1 MGRSLC
7 CQDSVDS
14 TNNLAKQL
22 AKQNAPHGLLIIS
35 EEQTGGKGRIGR
47 GWASPKS
54 KGLWLSV
61 LLRPNLLPQ
70 DAPKSTLLA
79 AVAVC
84 QAVNTVAGVQAKIKW
99 PNDILLNGKKL
110 VGILSEMGAEYGK
123 LNYVVIGIGLNT
135 NAERQDFP
143 TDVQD
148 IAISLHQAATKEFSR
163 DEVLA
168 EILWQMEKLVEE
180 AETKGFA
187 SILEQWRKM
196 NCTTG
201 NKVKVIAQDET
212 YLGKA
217 LDIDETG
224 MLIVERENGV
234 IDKVVAGDVSIRY
247 ANDSN

>member
-1 MGRSLC
+1 MEIIYKKETH
-7 CQDSVDS
+7 S
-14 TNNLAKQL
+14 TNDDVRQL
-22 AKQNAPHGLLIIS
+22 MRETQKASVVVSAEFQRN
-35 EEQTGGKGRIGR
+35 GR
-47 GWASPKS
+47 GQAGNHWESEKAQ
-54 KGLWLSV
+54 
-61 LLRPNLLPQ
+61 NLLFSIGVRPSFLPAIRQ
-70 DAPKSTLLA
+70 FLLLQVGAIAICQTLEEYA
-79 AVAVC
+79 D
-84 QAVNTVAGVQAKIKW
+84 GFSIKW

-135 NAERQDFP
+135 NAGRQDFP

-148 IAISLHQAATKEFSR
+148 IAISLHQAATREFTRSQ
-163 DEVLA
+163 VLA
-168 EILWQMEKLVEE
+168 EILLQMENLVEE
-180 AETKGFA
+180 AETKGF
-187 SILEQWRKM
+187 SGILEQWRQL

-224 MLIVERENGV
+224 MLIVERENGI

-247 ANDSN
+247 ADNGN